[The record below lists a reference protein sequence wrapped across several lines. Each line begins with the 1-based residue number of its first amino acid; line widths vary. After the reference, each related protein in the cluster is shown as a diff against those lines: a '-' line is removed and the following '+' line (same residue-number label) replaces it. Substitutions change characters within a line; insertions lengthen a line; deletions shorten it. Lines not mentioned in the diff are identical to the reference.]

1 MKRLSLT
8 LASLFL
14 FVGLALA
21 QTTVKG
27 TVVTYED
34 NEPIIGASI
43 QVVGS
48 TNIGTITDANG
59 QFTLQVPAG
68 RKTLKI
74 TYVGMEP
81 LTVAVT
87 DKPIRIQLRNDAN
100 SIDEVVVVAYGTQKK
115 TTLTGAIQEVK
126 SDEILLRPTSSVA
139 SALEGT
145 VTGVQVNSTYG
156 VPGEDPSIRI
166 RGIGTVNGSS
176 SPLYILDGV
185 PFGGNISDLNPQDI
199 ESMSVLKDAASA
211 ALYGNRAS
219 NGVIL
224 ITTKKGKQGK
234 MNVTADIKLGT
245 YSRGIPEYETM
256 GVNQWMEAQWLN
268 MKNSRMSAGD
278 TPEAAAAYATEYL
291 VSDRLYLNIFNK
303 PDNEVF
309 QVTGTYQPVD
319 AEGNPLLDENK
330 NPMVWNTSN
339 GKLANGLQ
347 MIGTYGEDLDWYDQ
361 AIHNGWREEYNIN
374 ANGAT
379 DKADYLFSL
388 GYLNENGYL
397 KTSGFD
403 RISGRAAVNVQPKK
417 WFKTGFNVN
426 VTHQTYDSR
435 YGTGSSGYTNPFMYC
450 RNIAPIYPVH
460 LHDVNTGQYILDEFG
475 EKQYDG
481 GSYTDSEGQVI
492 VTRNQFADRHLMW
505 ENELNKD
512 KTIRNTMN
520 SIAYADFILP
530 YNFTFTLKGN
540 LNTRHSEE
548 NEYNTAVI
556 GDGKGNAGRG
566 KRVDYRYKNWAF
578 QQQLHW
584 SHEFGVHSLDALVG
598 HENYHYTY
606 NYLYGYKTT
615 EVVPNINNLNNFT
628 DITSLYDYNDVYRT
642 ESYLGRVR
650 YGYDNRYNLEASFR
664 RDGSSKFQK
673 DARWGNFWSIGAN
686 WVISNE
692 SFMKGVD
699 WVNYLK
705 LRADYGEVGND
716 AGSGYYGYMALYNST
731 QNANK
736 GAFWIAQL
744 QNYDLKWETG
754 QSWGI
759 GLDGRLFNMLNFSI
773 DYFDKRNK
781 DLLFDVYNPL
791 SAGATSTSDAE
802 SVITKNLGTI
812 SNKGVEISL
821 DADLYKT
828 RDWRVNVGA
837 DITFLKN
844 KVVKL
849 PEQNKDGII
858 DGTKKIVE
866 GKDRYAFFTY
876 TWEGINTKNGFS
888 LYKFDDEKYYPAL
901 DKDGNEV
908 QTTDAAGT
916 ILPEFEGKTAVS
928 GDNMKTIVYIDGVPY
943 SYVTS
948 YAKKEFHGSAIPNAY
963 GGFHFTVGWKGL
975 SLYTLFT
982 YQLGGKIMD
991 SNYSSLMSASG
1002 TPYSLHAEAADGW
1015 TIEKATEKDEIDP
1028 NGIPQL
1034 NNAPTIPG
1042 TAVEADL
1049 NSTSSRWLTSAS
1061 YLILKNLNLS
1071 YELPKSLVR
1080 KADLEGVALTL
1091 ACENLFTKTAR
1102 KGMNPQQNFSG
1113 TQSNTFVTA
1122 RVFTLGVNIKF

>member
-1 MKRLSLT
+1 MKRLSMILM
-8 LASLFL
+8 SLFL
-14 FVGLALA
+14 LVGGAVS

-43 QVVGS
+43 QVVGAS
-48 TNIGTITDANG
+48 NIGTITDVNG

-68 RKTLKI
+68 KNTLKI

-81 LTVAVT
+81 LEVAVSN
-87 DKPIRIQLRNDAN
+87 KPLRIQLRNDAN
-100 SIDEVVVVAYGTQKK
+100 NLDEVVVVAYGTQKK
-115 TTLTGAIQEVK
+115 TSLTGAIQEVK
-126 SDEILLRPTSSVA
+126 SEEILLRPTSSVA

-234 MNVTADIKLGT
+234 LNVSADIKLGT
-245 YSRGIPEYETM
+245 YSRGIPEYERM
-256 GVNQWMEAQWLN
+256 GATQWMEAQWLN
-268 MKNSRMSAGD
+268 MKNNRISAMMNEAV
-278 TPEAAAAYATEYL
+278 PEGMTQEQWIASIPGKASEYASKNL
-291 VSDRLYLNIFNK
+291 ISDRLYLNIFQGADDALFDSNGNFIGGAIK
-303 PDNEVF
+303 
-309 QVTGTYQPVD
+309 GTY
-319 AEGNPLLDENK
+319 A
-330 NPMVWNTSN
+330 
-339 GKLANGLQ
+339 
-347 MIGTYGEDLDWYDQ
+347 EDLDWYDQ
-361 AIHNGWREEYNIN
+361 AIHNGFREEYNIN

-379 DKADYLFSL
+379 DKADYLFSV

-403 RISGRAAVNVQPKK
+403 RLSGRAAVNVQPVK
-417 WFKTGFNVN
+417 WFKSGFNVN
-426 VTHQTYDSR
+426 VTHQTFNST
-435 YGTGSSGYTNPFMYC
+435 YGTSDGGYTNPFMYC

-460 LHDVNTGQYILDEFG
+460 LHDVNTGQYILDDFG
-475 EKQYDG
+475 NTQYDS
-481 GSYTDSEGQVI
+481 GSYIDANGQVQ
-492 VTRNQFADRHLMW
+492 VTRNQFQDRHLIW
-505 ENELNKD
+505 ENELNRIN
-512 KTIRNTMN
+512 TIRNTMN
-520 SIAYADFILP
+520 AIAYADIYLP

-540 LNTRHSEE
+540 LNTRHSEQ
-548 NEYNTAVI
+548 NEYNNAIV
-556 GDGKGNAGRG
+556 GDGKGNSGRG

-584 SHEFGVHSLDALVG
+584 SHEFGVHSVDALIG

-615 EVVPNINNLNNFT
+615 QVFAGVNNLNNFT
-628 DITSLYDYNDVYRT
+628 DITSLYDYNDTYRT
-642 ESYLGRVR
+642 ESYLGRLR
-650 YGYDNRYNLEASFR
+650 YGYDSKYNVEASFR
-664 RDGSSKFQK
+664 RDGSSRFSK
-673 DARWGNFWSIGAN
+673 DSRWGNFWSLGAN

-692 SFMKGVD
+692 DFMKKFD

-736 GAFWIAQL
+736 GGYWIGQL
-744 QNYDLKWETG
+744 PNEDLKWETG

-759 GLDGRLFNMLNFSI
+759 GIDGRLFNRLNFSI
-773 DYFDKRNK
+773 EYFDKRNK

-791 SAGATSTSDAE
+791 SAGATSTSSAE

-812 SNKGVEISL
+812 SNKGVEFSF
-821 DADLYKT
+821 DVDVFKN
-828 RDWRVNVGA
+828 RDWKVNVGA

-844 KVVKL
+844 EIITL
-849 PEQNKDGII
+849 PEQNKNGII

-866 GKDRYAFFTY
+866 GKSRYEFFVY
-876 TWEGINTKNGFS
+876 TWEGVNTKNGFS
-888 LYKFDDEKYYPAL
+888 LYKFDDEKYYFTA
-901 DKDGNEV
+901 DGQTFGDTENGTEV
-908 QTTDAAGT
+908 T
-916 ILPEFEGKTAVS
+916 
-928 GDNMKTIVYIDGVPY
+928 GDNLNTVVVINGVPY
-943 SYVTS
+943 SYVTT
-948 YAKKEFHGSAIPNAY
+948 YAKKEFHGSAIPKAY

-982 YQLGGKIMD
+982 YQLGGKVMD
-991 SNYSSLMSASG
+991 SNYASLMSASG
-1002 TPYSLHAEAADGW
+1002 TPYSLHADAASGW
-1015 TIEKATEKDEIDP
+1015 TVENATAIDAVDP

-1061 YLILKNLNLS
+1061 YLILKNLNLT
-1071 YELPKSLVR
+1071 YNLPRNLVR
-1080 KADLEGVALTL
+1080 KVNLDGVAVTL
-1091 ACENLFTKTAR
+1091 ACENLFTVTAR

-1113 TQSNTFVTA
+1113 TQSNTFVTP
-1122 RVFTLGVNIKF
+1122 RVFTVGLNVKF

>member
-1 MKRLSLT
+1 MKRLSMI

-14 FVGLALA
+14 LVGGVFA
-21 QTTVKG
+21 QTTVRG

-43 QVVGS
+43 IVVGG
-48 TNIGTITDANG
+48 TNIGTVTDANG
-59 QFTLQVPAG
+59 QFSLQVPAG
-68 RKTLKI
+68 RKTLRI

-81 LTVAVT
+81 LDVAVT
-87 DKPIRIQLRNDAN
+87 DKPLRIQLRSDAN
-100 SIDEVVVVAYGTQKK
+100 NLDEVVVVAYGTQKK
-115 TTLTGAIQEVK
+115 TSLTGSIQEVK
-126 SDEILLRPTSSVA
+126 SENIELRPTSSVV

-156 VPGEDPSIRI
+156 VPGSDPSIRI

-185 PFGGNISDLNPQDI
+185 PFGGNISDLNPADI

-224 ITTKKGKQGK
+224 ITTKKGKQGR
-234 MNVTADIKLGT
+234 MNVSVDMKLGT
-245 YSRGIPEYETM
+245 FSRGIPEYERM

-268 MKNSRMSAGD
+268 MKNNRIAAM
-278 TPEAAAAYATEYL
+278 TKEKEPEGMTRDQYLASIPGAAADYATKNLIAER
-291 VSDRLYLNIFNK
+291 VYLNVFNAADDQLFDANGK
-303 PDNEVF
+303 F
-309 QVTGTYQPVD
+309 IGGAMKGTY
-319 AEGNPLLDENK
+319 AED
-330 NPMVWNTSN
+330 
-339 GKLANGLQ
+339 
-347 MIGTYGEDLDWYDQ
+347 IDWYDQ
-361 AIHNGWREEYNIN
+361 AIHNGSRQEYNIN

-379 DKADYLFSL
+379 DKSDYFISL
-388 GYLNENGYL
+388 GYLDENGYL

-403 RISGRAAVNVQPKK
+403 RISARAAANIQPKK
-417 WFKTGFNVN
+417 WFKTGLNVN
-426 VTHQTYDSR
+426 VTHQNYDNR
-435 YGTGSSGYTNPFMYC
+435 YGTSSDGYTNPFMYC

-460 LHDVNTGQYILDEFG
+460 LHDVNTGQYILDEMG
-475 EKQYDG
+475 NKQYDG
-481 GSYTDSEGQVI
+481 GSYIDGEGQVV
-492 VTRNQFADRHLMW
+492 VTRNQFQDRHLIW

-512 KTIRNTMN
+512 KTIRNTIN
-520 SIAYADFILP
+520 GIIYADFYLP

-540 LNTRHSEE
+540 LNLRNSNE
-548 NEYNTAVI
+548 NSYDSAVI
-556 GDGKGNAGRG
+556 GDGKGNSGRG
-566 KRVDYRYKNWAF
+566 NREDYRYKNWAF

-584 SHEFGVHSLDALVG
+584 SHEYGKHSVDALVG

-615 EVVPNINNLNNFT
+615 EVFPGINNLNNFT
-628 DITSLYDYNDVYRT
+628 DITRLYDYNDVYRT

-650 YGYDNRYNLEASFR
+650 YGYDNRYNFEASFR
-664 RDGSSKFQK
+664 RDGSSRFAK
-673 DARWGNFWSIGAN
+673 DARWGNFWSVGGN

-744 QNYDLKWETG
+744 PNEDLKWETG

-759 GLDGRLFNMLNFSI
+759 GLDGRLFSRLNFSI
-773 DYFDKRNK
+773 EYFDKRNK

-791 SAGATSTSDAE
+791 SAGATSTSYAE

-812 SNKGVEISL
+812 SNKGVEISM
-821 DADLYKT
+821 DADIIKN

-837 DITFLKN
+837 NITFLKN

-849 PEQNKDGII
+849 PEQNKEGIV

-876 TWEGINTKNGFS
+876 TYEGINTANGFS
-888 LYKFDDEKYYPAL
+888 LYKFDDENYFFKSGETTYGDTETGKEITGDENLSAL
-901 DKDGNEV
+901 VVIG
-908 QTTDAAGT
+908 
-916 ILPEFEGKTAVS
+916 
-928 GDNMKTIVYIDGVPY
+928 GVPY
-943 SYVTS
+943 TYLTS

-963 GGFHFTVGWKGL
+963 GSFNFTIGWKGL
-975 SLYTLFT
+975 TLYTLFT
-982 YQLGGKIMD
+982 YQLGGKVMD
-991 SNYSSLMSASG
+991 SNYRSLMSASG
-1002 TPYSLHAEAADGW
+1002 TPYSLHKEAADGW
-1015 TIEKATEKDEIDP
+1015 TIEQATKENAIDP
-1028 NGIPQL
+1028 DGIPQL
-1034 NNAPTIPG
+1034 NSAPLIPG
-1042 TAVEADL
+1042 TNLQPDL
-1049 NSTSSRWLTSAS
+1049 NATSSRWLTSAS
-1061 YLILKNLNLS
+1061 YLILKNLNLT

-1080 KADLEGVALTL
+1080 KVDLEGVALSV

-1102 KGMNPQQNFSG
+1102 KGMNPQQNFNG
-1113 TQSNTFVTA
+1113 TQSNTFVTP
-1122 RVFTLGVNIKF
+1122 RVFSVGLNVKF

>member
-1 MKRLSLT
+1 MKRLSMI

-21 QTTVKG
+21 QTKVTG
-27 TVVTYED
+27 TVVTFED
-34 NEPIIGASI
+34 NEPIIGATI
-43 QVVGS
+43 QVVGEQGV
-48 TNIGTITDANG
+48 GTITDYDG
-59 QFTLQVPAG
+59 KFVLDVPAG
-68 RKTLKI
+68 RKTLRI

-81 LTVAVT
+81 LDVAVSS
-87 DKPIRIQLRNDAN
+87 KPLRIQLRSDAN
-100 SIDEVVVVAYGTQKK
+100 NLDEVVVVAYGTQKK
-115 TTLTGAIQEVK
+115 TSLTGAIQEVK
-126 SDEILLRPTSSVA
+126 SEEILLRPTSSVA

-185 PFGGNISDLNPQDI
+185 PYGGNISDLNPQDI

-234 MNVTADIKLGT
+234 LNMTADIKLGT
-245 YSRGIPEYETM
+245 YSRGIPEYDRL
-256 GVNQWMEAQWLN
+256 GANQWMEAQWLN
-268 MKNSRMSAGD
+268 MKNYRMTAGD
-278 TPEAAAAYATEYL
+278 DAATAAAYATKNL
-291 VSDRLYLNIFNK
+291 ISDRLYLNIYNAADDALFTSDGK
-303 PDNEVF
+303 LTTTEIK
-309 QVTGTYQPVD
+309 GTY
-319 AEGNPLLDENK
+319 A
-330 NPMVWNTSN
+330 
-339 GKLANGLQ
+339 
-347 MIGTYGEDLDWYDQ
+347 EDLDWYDQ
-361 AIHNGWREEYNIN
+361 AIHNGYREEYNLN

-379 DKADYLFSL
+379 DKSDYLFSV

-403 RISGRAAVNVQPKK
+403 RISGRAAVNVQPTK
-417 WFKTGFNVN
+417 WFKSGFNVN
-426 VTHQTYDSR
+426 ATHQTFDSS

-460 LHDVNTGQYILDEFG
+460 LHDVNTGQYILDDFG
-475 EKQYDG
+475 NLQYDG
-481 GSYTDSEGQVI
+481 GSYVDSDGQVQI
-492 VTRNQFADRHLMW
+492 TRNQFQDRHLIW
-505 ENELNKD
+505 ENELNKNN
-512 KTIRNTMN
+512 TVRNTMN
-520 SIAYADFILP
+520 AIAYADFYLP

-540 LNTRHSEE
+540 LNTRHSET
-548 NEYNTAVI
+548 NEYNNAEI
-556 GDGKGNAGRG
+556 GDGKGNSGRG
-566 KRVDYRYKNWAF
+566 KRTDTRYKNWAF

-584 SHEFGVHSLDALVG
+584 SHEYGIHSVDALIG

-615 EVVPNINNLNNFT
+615 QVFAGVNNLNNFT
-628 DITSLYDYNDVYRT
+628 DITSLYDYNDTYRT

-650 YGYDNRYNLEASFR
+650 YGYDNRYNVEGSFR
-664 RDGSSKFQK
+664 RDGSSRFAK
-673 DARWGNFWSIGAN
+673 DARWGNFWSVGAN

-692 SFMKGVD
+692 NFMKAYD

-705 LRADYGEVGND
+705 LRADFGQVGND

-736 GAFWIAQL
+736 GAYWIGQL
-744 QNYDLKWETG
+744 PNEDLKWETG
-754 QSWGI
+754 QSWGVGI
-759 GLDGRLFNMLNFSI
+759 DGRLFNKVNFSLE
-773 DYFDKRNK
+773 YFDKRNK

-791 SAGATSTSDAE
+791 SAGATSTSSAE

-812 SNKGVEISL
+812 SNKGVEFSF
-821 DADLYKT
+821 DADVLKT
-828 RDWRVNVGA
+828 RDWKINVGG

-844 KVVKL
+844 KIVKL

-866 GKDRYAFFTY
+866 GKSRYEFFVY

-888 LYKFDDEKYYPAL
+888 LYKFNDEDYYFTAA
-901 DKDGNEV
+901 DGTVYGN
-908 QTTDAAGT
+908 A
-916 ILPEFEGKTAVS
+916 EGAEIT
-928 GDNMKTIVYIDGVPY
+928 GDNLNTLVVIDGKAY
-943 SYVTS
+943 SYITT
-948 YAKKEFHGSAIPNAY
+948 YAKKEFHGSAVPKAY
-963 GGFHFTVGWKGL
+963 GGFHFTISWKDL

-982 YQLGGKIMD
+982 YQLGGKVMD

-1002 TPYSLHAEAADGW
+1002 TPYSLHKDVLNGW
-1015 TIEKATEKDEIDP
+1015 TVEQATTYDAVDP

-1034 NNAPTIPG
+1034 NNSPVIPG
-1042 TAVEADL
+1042 TSIEADL

-1071 YELPKSLVR
+1071 YNLPKNLIR
-1080 KADLEGVALTL
+1080 KIDLEGVAVTI

-1113 TQSNTFVTA
+1113 TQSNTFVTP
-1122 RVFTLGVNIKF
+1122 RVFTVGLNVKF